1 MTQNTSTPRRIVVGV
16 DSSDNAARAAE
27 WAAREASDRSL
38 PLHLVHALD
47 LPGPM
52 GMVIEPP
59 EYDAKQTAA
68 NHRILDRILG
78 DLREQHPNLAITG
91 ELSELS
97 PAETLVTL
105 SADAELVV
113 TGTRGHGGFAG
124 LLLGSVSHALAAHA
138 HCPTIVVRGEQ
149 PEGPLDE
156 IVLGVEPDQAEAPI
170 RFAFDTATTVG
181 ASVTIVRAWWMHSA
195 YEGRYTAPEFR
206 AAQTT
211 QKAEVTELIKAV
223 REEYPHVEVSI
234 NIIRGNAV
242 PVLTNAAQGSRLL
255 VVGAH
260 RHRGPLSVGIGYV
273 VQGLLSHSP
282 TPVAV
287 VPIA

>member
-1 MTQNTSTPRRIVVGV
+1 MTHTAPTQRRIVVGV
-16 DSSDNAARAAE
+16 DSSDNSARAAE
-27 WAAREASDRSL
+27 WAAREAADRSL

-59 EYDAKQTAA
+59 EYDATETAA
-68 NHRILDRILG
+68 NHRLLHRILR
-78 DLREQHPNLAITG
+78 DLRERHPYVAITG
-91 ELSELS
+91 EISELA

-124 LLLGSVSHALAAHA
+124 MLLGSVSHALAAHA

-149 PEGPLDE
+149 PDGPLDE

-170 RFAFDTATTVG
+170 RFAFATAATVG
-181 ASVTIVRAWWMHSA
+181 ASVTIVRAWWMRA
-195 YEGRYTAPEFR
+195 YEGRYTVAEFN
-206 AAQTT
+206 AAQVT
-211 QKAEVTELIKAV
+211 QENDISELIKAV
-223 REEYPHVEVSI
+223 REEYPHVEVSV
-234 NIIRGNAV
+234 NAIRGNPV
-242 PVLTNAAQGSRLL
+242 PVLTNAAQGSRML
-255 VVGAH
+255 VIGAH

-273 VQGLLSHSP
+273 TAGLLAHSP

-287 VPIA
+287 VPIT